1 MKTGS
6 FGATIHFSR
15 VSASGDGGGSNGGV
29 AVKKYWIDQ
38 TAQDNGEDFVRYIR
52 HEVRVNNKIVNKN
65 ISQGFINHYVII
77 VRYISQNKIRLKT

>member
-38 TAQDNGEDFVRYIR
+38 TAQDNGEDLVRYIR
-52 HEVRVNNKIVNKN
+52 HEVRVNKKVVHKIKN
-65 ISQGFINHYVII
+65 MSQGFIM
-77 VRYISQNKIRLKT
+77 L